1 MADPVRIIVQLAPG
15 SQVDRQLSVNPPPSV
30 ASGAVVLEHEQPG
43 PSGRLGPPDGGEVV
57 LSVLSPEALTRE
69 PDEVGAAVTRPADP
83 HQPPVVIIEAAEELR
98 EEELAV
104 LAGAAARADRVA
116 ILRIVAD
123 A

>member
-1 MADPVRIIVQLAPG
+1 MADPVRVIVQLAPG
-15 SQVDRQLSVNPPPSV
+15 SEVDRQLSSDPPPSV

-43 PSGRLGPPDGGEVV
+43 PGGRLGPPTGGEVV

-69 PDEVGAAVTRPADP
+69 PGEVDAAVTRPADP

-104 LAGAAARADRVA
+104 LTSAAARADRVT
-116 ILRIVAD
+116 ILRIIAD

>member
-1 MADPVRIIVQLAPG
+1 MADPVRVIVQLAPG

-30 ASGAVVLEHEQPG
+30 ASGAVVLEHEEPG
-43 PSGRLGPPDGGEVV
+43 PGGRLGPPDGGEVV

-69 PDEVGAAVTRPADP
+69 PEEVGAAVTRPADP

>member
-1 MADPVRIIVQLAPG
+1 MADPVRVIVQLAPG
-15 SQVDRQLSVNPPPSV
+15 SEVDRQLSVNPPPSV
-30 ASGAVVLEHEQPG
+30 ASGAVVLEHEEPG
-43 PSGRLGPPDGGEVV
+43 PGGRLGPPDGGEVV

-69 PDEVGAAVTRPADP
+69 PEQVDAAVTRPADP